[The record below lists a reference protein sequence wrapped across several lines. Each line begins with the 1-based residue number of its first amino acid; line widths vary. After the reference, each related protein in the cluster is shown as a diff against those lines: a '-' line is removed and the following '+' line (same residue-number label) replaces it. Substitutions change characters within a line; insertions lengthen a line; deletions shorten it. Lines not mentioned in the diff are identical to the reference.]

1 MYDIDI
7 RRRKQYNEF
16 IYKADNV
23 STPYLSTFERT
34 FLFTLFNTSFVY
46 IHYRIYINTY
56 NYIRRKL
63 AQDFSIEEITHILMP
78 RPEVVECYVKETDGI
93 VTDVCSF
100 YHLPSSVI
108 GNPKHSKLNAVYSYY
123 NVATT
128 ISFLDLMRDALIMAR
143 NGGADVFNALNVQG
157 NEPIFEPLKFG
168 VGDGNLQYYVYNWKA
183 PEIEPNDIGLV
194 LL

>member
-1 MYDIDI
+1 M
-7 RRRKQYNEF
+7 
-16 IYKADNV
+16 
-23 STPYLSTFERT
+23 STFERT
-34 FLFTLFNTSFVY
+34 YVFTIYFLF
-46 IHYRIYINTY
+46 IEIYIITY
-56 NYIRRKL
+56 YYNRRNL
-63 AQDFSIEEITHILMP
+63 AQEFSVEELAHILTP
-78 RPEVVECYVKETDGI
+78 RPDVVQCYVKDTDGI

-108 GNPKHSKLNAVYSYY
+108 GHPKHSKLNAVYSYY

-128 ISFLDLMRDALIMAR
+128 MPFVDLMRDALIIAR
-143 NGGADVFNALNVQG
+143 NNGADVFNALNVQG

-183 PEIEPNDIGLV
+183 PEIVPGDIGLV